1 MEQCIQ
7 LLSTS
12 LLRSRADDVR
22 EFERLSLEVNKE
34 LGWHYLLD
42 LPWAAGLMAPLIPG
56 RVLDAGAGIGL
67 MQWWMAERGATV
79 ISVDKERHRGL
90 TPEMWERFRVR
101 GLRLGDRLDLY
112 WRPYPPSANPLRW
125 LVRGARAALWR
136 RRIVGR
142 LARPGHGRV
151 VFYNA
156 DVARLD
162 DVADASVDAVVSISA
177 LEHNAPERLPQ
188 CLAEL
193 VRVLKPG
200 GPLVATIS
208 AARDADWYHEPSS
221 GWCYTEQSIRKLF
234 GLADCPSNF
243 DRYDEMLGELRGC
256 DELRRNLGELYF
268 RSGNNGMPWGV
279 WDPRYVPVGIV
290 KVKTAGGAGQPGKP

>member
-1 MEQCIQ
+1 MEECIQ
-7 LLSTS
+7 LLSTA
-12 LLRSRADDVR
+12 LLQSRADDVR
-22 EFERLSLEVNKE
+22 EFERLSHEVNKE

-42 LPWAAGLMAPLIPG
+42 LSWAAGLLGPLMPG
-56 RVLDAGAGIGL
+56 RVLDAGAGVGL

-90 TPEMWERFRVR
+90 TPEMWERFRVK
-101 GLRLGDRLDLY
+101 GLRLGDRLDLH

-142 LARPGHGRV
+142 LARPEHGQV

-162 DVADASVDAVVSISA
+162 DMPDASVDAVVSISA

-200 GPLVATIS
+200 APLVATIS

-221 GWCYTEQSIRKLF
+221 GWCYTEQRIRELF

-243 DRYDEMLGELRGC
+243 EEYGRLFEELRGC
-256 DELRRNLGELYF
+256 DYLRRNLGELYF

-279 WDPRYVPVGIV
+279 WDPKYMPVGVV
-290 KVKTAGGAGQPGKP
+290 KVKASAGVRNS

>member
-1 MEQCIQ
+1 
-7 LLSTS
+7 
-12 LLRSRADDVR
+12 
-22 EFERLSLEVNKE
+22 
-34 LGWHYLLD
+34 
-42 LPWAAGLMAPLIPG
+42 
-56 RVLDAGAGIGL
+56 
-67 MQWWMAERGATV
+67 MQWWLAERGATV
-79 ISVDKERHRGL
+79 ISVDRGRCRGL
-90 TPEMWERFRVR
+90 KPEMWERFRVKGR
-101 GLRLGDRLDLY
+101 RVRDSVDLY
-112 WRPYPPSANPLRW
+112 LRPPTGASNDPAS
-125 LVRGARAALWR
+125 LVRRARAALWR
-136 RRIVGR
+136 RRVVGR
-142 LARPGHGRV
+142 LARQGHGRV